1 MPKYNDTQVVSEVR
15 VVKYVCEY
23 FIILN
28 ES

>member
-15 VVKYVCEY
+15 VVKCMCEH